1 VSTNSGTSGIHG
13 VYSEGDELTPGE
25 GGFPREPGNQPGPRP
40 GDFAGFSADNLAATF
55 DGIDDWVDARA
66 QYLQGQGA
74 FTLEYWVKPTGRSN
88 EFGAV
93 WPGRVALV
101 GQNDAIEY
109 GFITPATIQIWTAGG
124 GSLDTAYS
132 FADDTWHHVATI
144 ADGTA
149 IRNYF
154 DGVLVGTGGSATAN
168 YGSSTFNVHIGGAG
182 GFDAT
187 GNWFTGQMDEVA
199 IFDKAISADRVAA
212 HFRAGK
218 EGGVITVSGAVTP
231 DEPGGGDDTT
241 LTATRSGQTMTISW
255 APAGGTLQSTTSLSE
270 PNWTTVGADN
280 PANITVEGTQRFFR
294 VLR

>member
-1 VSTNSGTSGIHG
+1 V
-13 VYSEGDELTPGE
+13 
-25 GGFPREPGNQPGPRP
+25 
-40 GDFAGFSADNLAATF
+40 
-55 DGIDDWVDARA
+55 DDWVDARS
-66 QYLQGQGA
+66 QYLQGKSA

-88 EFGAV
+88 EFGAL

-144 ADGTA
+144 ADGTS

-182 GFDAT
+182 GFDAV

-218 EGGVITVSGAVTP
+218 EGGVITLSGAVTP
-231 DEPGGGDDTT
+231 DVPNGGDDTT
-241 LTATRSGQTMTISW
+241 LTATRTAPNSMTISW
-255 APAGGTLQSTTSLSE
+255 SPTGGMLQSTPSLSA
-270 PNWTTVGADN
+270 PNWTDVGAAN
-280 PANITVEGTQRFFR
+280 PASIQTTGTTQFYRVQR
-294 VLR
+294 